1 MRKILLG
8 IACVAFVVAAPAG
21 PAHASDDDRF
31 VALANGYI
39 DKLLELDPEWATQL
53 GEHRYDGRLTD
64 RSREA
69 IATRVAFNRETLS
82 ALRAIPRDQLGAAN
96 RIDHAILESNLERMI
111 YLEEEI
117 REWEW
122 NPLYYNMGGAIY
134 NLLVRDFAPLEARLR
149 NVRARLREVPAVIVA
164 ARANLK
170 QPPRV
175 HTETA
180 ILQNQGNIALIR
192 DELSR
197 QAQPAAQFSE
207 EMRPVQ
213 DAAVE
218 ALEAYGQWLE
228 TELLARSNGEFRL
241 GDDKWRRKL
250 RHTLH
255 ADLSKEQILERALAD
270 LAATQQAMY
279 ETALPLFREY
289 FPSET
294 DARKLKDVRHV
305 CKAVLDRIA
314 EERPTNETIV
324 EKAHTTLVEATAFCR
339 KKALVT
345 VPDEPLDIIVMPEF
359 QRGVAVAYCDSP
371 GPLEPRGK
379 TFYAISPTPADWDQ
393 ARVTSFF
400 KEYNDYMVYDLTVHE
415 AVPGHYLQIA
425 HSNRFQGPSMVRAV
439 FHSGPFVEGWAVYS
453 ERLMAEAGFGGPKVR
468 MQQLKMRLRVIVNA
482 IIDQKIHTEGMTEKA
497 AMALMMDEGF
507 QEEGEAAGKWRR
519 ACLTS
524 TQLST
529 YFVGSAEVE
538 DIVATYRRK
547 HGDKAPLRKLHDAV
561 LSFGSPPPKYV
572 REALGL

>member
-1 MRKILLG
+1 MRKALLV
-8 IACVAFVVAAPAG
+8 IACALAALATAAPAR
-21 PAHASDDDRF
+21 ASDDDRF

-39 DKLLELDPEWATQL
+39 DKLLELEPEWATQL

-69 IATRVAFNRETLS
+69 IARREAFNRETLA
-82 ALRAIPRDQLGAAN
+82 ALRAIPREHLDAVN

-111 YLEEEI
+111 FLDEEI

-134 NLLVRDFAPLEARLR
+134 DLLARDFAPLEARLR
-149 NVRARLREVPAVIVA
+149 SVRERLREVPAVVA
-164 ARANLK
+164 EARANLK
-170 QPPRV
+170 HPPRV

-180 ILQNQGNIALIR
+180 ILQNQGNIELIR
-192 DELSR
+192 NELSH
-197 QAQPAAQFSE
+197 QARLAPLFWE

-218 ALEAYGQWLE
+218 ALEAYGEWLE
-228 TELLARSNGEFRL
+228 KDLLPRSNGEFRL
-241 GDDKWRRKL
+241 GDEKWRAKL
-250 RHTLH
+250 RYTLDS
-255 ADLSKEQILERALAD
+255 DLSKEQILERALAD
-270 LAATQQAMY
+270 LDATQQAMY
-279 ETALPLFREY
+279 ETALPLYREY
-289 FPSET
+289 FPDVKDE
-294 DARKLKDVRHV
+294 AKLKDVRHV

-324 EKAHTTLVEATAFCR
+324 ERARATLAEASAFCR
-339 KKALVT
+339 AKGLVSM
-345 VPDEPLDIIVMPEF
+345 PDEPLEIIVMPEF
-359 QRGVAVAYCDSP
+359 RRGVAVAYCDSP
-371 GPLEPRGK
+371 GPLEPRGMA
-379 TFYAISPTPADWDQ
+379 FFAISPTPADWE
-393 ARVTSFF
+393 ARRVTSFF

-425 HSNRFQGPSMVRAV
+425 HSNRFQAPTRVRAV

-453 ERLMAEAGFGGPKVR
+453 ERIMAEAGFGGPKVR

-482 IIDQKIHTEGMTEKA
+482 ILDQKIHTEGMTEKE

-538 DIVATYRRK
+538 DIVAAYHRK
-547 HGDKAPLRKLHDAV
+547 HGGKVAPRKLHDAM

-572 REALGL
+572 RQAMGL